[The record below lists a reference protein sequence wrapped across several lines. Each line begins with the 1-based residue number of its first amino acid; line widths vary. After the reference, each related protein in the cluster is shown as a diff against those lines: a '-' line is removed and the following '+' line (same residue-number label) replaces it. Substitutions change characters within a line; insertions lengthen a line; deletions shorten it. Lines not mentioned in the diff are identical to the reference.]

1 MKIVGDRKSAEPLSM
16 CQNRSPTPLFLIFI
30 STVIVVPLGIIGI
43 LSITILLPALRNPES
58 KFYSSKI
65 GYPALQRLNGRPIA
79 VQTVTVKLSNL
90 QEATAA
96 PGESVALQQ
105 VEIRPLVSGTV
116 EKTLVVEGQQ
126 VRKGQALVQ
135 IQQFPFQL
143 AVDTARK
150 NLAIASINFHTEK
163 ETIPAQLAVLEGNA
177 EAARRRLSI
186 SQSESK
192 LIDTLAREG
201 AISKM
206 QHYDKQALYAERQ
219 SDFITA
225 QQELAVARSNLR
237 KQRATARLQ
246 MQLNEIELKTALKN
260 LSYTTIRASEAGLVS
275 QVNIIS
281 GEIADLPKSVV
292 TLTANTVFKGYVD
305 QARIDAVKIGD
316 RATVRLVAYPGRTY
330 RGKTIRLNPTV
341 QSEQSGSRKVSANR
355 QYTYSVWVKIDDL
368 SMPPGLQGYV
378 EFTPSRTIAVVPE
391 SVITHLSGGEG
402 MVAIA
407 KADRVTI
414 RKVKLGKIRDNQREV
429 IEGLKPGERVIV
441 NPRALK
447 SGDRLKTLPQKE

>member
-1 MKIVGDRKSAEPLSM
+1 VKIVGDRKSAEPLSM
-16 CQNRSPTPLFLIFI
+16 CQNRSPTPLFLILL

-43 LSITILLPALRNPES
+43 LSITVLLPALRNPES

-219 SDFITA
+219 NDLIAA

-246 MQLNEIELKTALKN
+246 MQLTLPCHSGN
-260 LSYTTIRASEAGLVS
+260 
-275 QVNIIS
+275 NII
-281 GEIADLPKSVV
+281 
-292 TLTANTVFKGYVD
+292 
-305 QARIDAVKIGD
+305 
-316 RATVRLVAYPGRTY
+316 
-330 RGKTIRLNPTV
+330 
-341 QSEQSGSRKVSANR
+341 
-355 QYTYSVWVKIDDL
+355 
-368 SMPPGLQGYV
+368 
-378 EFTPSRTIAVVPE
+378 
-391 SVITHLSGGEG
+391 
-402 MVAIA
+402 
-407 KADRVTI
+407 
-414 RKVKLGKIRDNQREV
+414 RDKR
-429 IEGLKPGERVIV
+429 
-441 NPRALK
+441 
-447 SGDRLKTLPQKE
+447 